1 MARACDSSQHNVK
14 HLFAP
19 HGPADL
25 AGRSG
30 MLIMASCSDH
40 KSFPMRRLFTGLLVA
55 TLLLLNTLVLIC
67 PLLFFA
73 VLKLML
79 PTRGRDWASRAVMW
93 VAETWA
99 EIDKLI
105 FAACIPTRWDIR
117 GIDNLR
123 PDTSYLCVSNHQSWV
138 DIPALMESLNRR
150 TPFFKF
156 FLKKELIW
164 VPLLG
169 LAWWGL
175 DYPFMKRYSKA
186 FLEKHPELKGKDLE
200 ITKAACELFKRQPV
214 TVVNYL
220 EGTRFTP
227 AKHQAQQSPYRY
239 LLKPKAGG
247 VAFVLAALGE
257 QLDALLDVTI
267 VYPGDQAPGFWDLLN
282 GSIKRV
288 IVDIR
293 VLELDPALWAGDYEN
308 DPAFRQTVQGWV
320 NQLWFEKDRR
330 IEHFRREQ
338 AIQETA

>member
-1 MARACDSSQHNVK
+1 
-14 HLFAP
+14 
-19 HGPADL
+19 
-25 AGRSG
+25 
-30 MLIMASCSDH
+30 
-40 KSFPMRRLFTGLLVA
+40 MRRLLTGILTT

-67 PLLFFA
+67 PLLVFA
-73 VLKLML
+73 LLKLVL
-79 PTRGRDWASRAVMW
+79 PGRGRDYASWAVMW
-93 VAETWA
+93 VAETWS
-99 EIDKLI
+99 EIDKAI
-105 FAACIPTRWDIR
+105 FALCIPTQWDIR
-117 GIDNLR
+117 GVENLR
-123 PDTSYLCVSNHQSWV
+123 KDTSYLAVSNHQTWV
-138 DIPALMESLNRR
+138 DIPALIESLNRR

-220 EGTRFTP
+220 EGTRFTE
-227 AKHQAQQSPYRY
+227 AKRQEQQSPYRY

-267 VYPGDQAPGFWDLLN
+267 VYPGNKAPGFWDLLN
-282 GSIKRV
+282 GSISRV
-288 IVDIR
+288 IIDIQVR
-293 VLELDPALWAGDYEN
+293 ELDPALWTGDYEN
-308 DPAFRQTVQGWV
+308 DPEFRQTVQAWV
-320 NQLWFEKDRR
+320 NQLWVEKDQR
-330 IEHFRREQ
+330 IEQLRAEMG
-338 AIQETA
+338 